1 MRNRGKGIEDYS
13 LEESKGNTK
22 QNYYLSNYYLS
33 IFAIFTYEFGGYIVI
48 PLTTLTYHS
57 VLLHC
62 DMSTASSDS
71 TLYRCEVCNKTFNSQ
86 NEIERHN
93 KETHIETAG
102 QKE

>member
-1 MRNRGKGIEDYS
+1 MRSRAEGIEDYG

-22 QNYYLSNYYLS
+22 QNYYLS
-33 IFAIFTYEFGGYIVI
+33 IFAIFTYEFGGYNIVI

>member
-1 MRNRGKGIEDYS
+1 M
-13 LEESKGNTK
+13 
-22 QNYYLSNYYLS
+22 QNYKLS
-33 IFAIFTYEFGGYIVI
+33 IFLFTYEFGRYPI
-48 PLTTLTYHS
+48 PLTTLTYS
-57 VLLHC
+57 VLLHY

-86 NEIERHN
+86 DEIERHN

>member
-1 MRNRGKGIEDYS
+1 MM
-13 LEESKGNTK
+13 
-22 QNYYLSNYYLS
+22 QNYYCLFSHLHTS
-33 IFAIFTYEFGGYIVI
+33 LEDIRI

-57 VLLHC
+57 VLLHY

-86 NEIERHN
+86 DEIERHN